1 MLCKRCFLAGRRA
14 RGVRVVVS
22 ASSEGVLRRGAF
34 FWPWQAGRPVG
45 GQHREEQWG
54 GGFGRGWAGAS
65 REGSRDMR
73 RTAPAAAAKLV
84 WAVGAPALS
93 LAAQVNKAFAAV
105 NNIRVLF
112 PPQTH
117 G

>member
-1 MLCKRCFLAGRRA
+1 
-14 RGVRVVVS
+14 
-22 ASSEGVLRRGAF
+22 
-34 FWPWQAGRPVG
+34 
-45 GQHREEQWG
+45 
-54 GGFGRGWAGAS
+54 
-65 REGSRDMR
+65 MR